1 MDEGEGGN
9 SKHARDVR
17 DSWYDDNTASATG
30 GTSHHMRNA
39 EEQAAKETAPGN
51 GFGSFGE
58 KNGDT
63 GEGSSAANADAREN
77 GVQSDSAINRARDFI
92 NSVSGGKN
100 LTGKDKGKKKGFFK
114 VGGPIMAIMM
124 TLGGYGGA
132 SFFGQMAMP
141 ISLISQFQGNFDSI
155 GTSSFTRNQR
165 ITKWMMHP
173 DTREVSSEANKFV
186 KQHSKIYQFFT
197 GDSGEKYFKITDRQ
211 KTKLSKHNIEVVD
224 DDSVGQIMRYTAP
237 DGRVTDVVADPSKA
251 TGGRVLIDDFYDNDV
266 NFRSEY
272 HKGTR
277 TWRQAVVDWFDNLSK
292 GFMEKI
298 DVMRNRFVKFFSGAD
313 QETTKQ
319 EYEGTVKK
327 AVGGDDYEGNIGKMG
342 IQSEEGEYEGEDGQ
356 KHTYEYEN
364 RTDDNSSELNL
375 KRGMKASEVADS
387 LSKFSDGVGGKISKI
402 AKQVTNGICTVSEI
416 IGAINLL
423 VMANEAMQIL
433 QVASTIFEGI
443 QKTQV
448 ADSKESPMHDI
459 SNSLTKRKKVT
470 YKTADGG
477 TAETNGSAM
486 SANAVS
492 ALYGNNATNPK
503 DPSVNSFNLTDSL
516 NNVMNAFGNSMT
528 AYKGCMI
535 AKLAGGIIEAG
546 LDAVDVTTDIASIV
560 ACIGGA
566 AFTAGASCAGVIAK
580 IAIKAVAAATFSV
593 LISTLI
599 GHIISYIVPK
609 VATMLARDLATDIGG
624 EDFGNALVSGAN
636 MYMGQNHQFGG
647 GSVASKDTLIT
658 YLQQR
663 DAYIADKARL
673 ERETRSPFD
682 ISSPYTFMGSLMSRS
697 IPILT
702 QTSSIMSGISNV
714 AQVAGDALLSL
725 VPGASAMTAGK
736 TAEIAAENTAATCPE
751 LDSIGAVGDA
761 FCNPYFITDFGTMD
775 IDPAEVTYKVS
786 QFSDGKNFKLTDN
799 EDNPKINTDPK
810 ESRLMRYI
818 LYCGQRSSGFGM
830 SDQNIANAINSG
842 AGKIESNIPIWGGIA
857 DVLQQGDLIQ
867 NVGYISGEACV
878 TRNSGTDLGS
888 DVFKWGEAAYYQ
900 RYIEDQRIAESVD
913 LIDKSAVA
921 VALEEYYAEHP
932 IDASYEGIIA
942 MKTGMTKEK
951 VKDTIAIV
959 EGVMW
964 LANYDPTDMYPYK
977 VEEPEESKIAIED
990 NSPVINPTY
999 IKYNDAPNISKR
1011 MEYYIA

>member
-1 MDEGEGGN
+1 MDDGEGSS
-9 SKHARDVR
+9 SKHSQGVR
-17 DSWYDDNTASATG
+17 DSWYDDRTADSTG

-39 EEQAAKETAPGN
+39 EDQATKETAPGN

-58 KNGDT
+58 RNGDT
-63 GEGSSAANADAREN
+63 SEGSSAANANAREN
-77 GVQSDSAINRARDFI
+77 GVQSDSSIDRAKDFV
-92 NSVSGGKN
+92 NSVSGNRGIPGQKN
-100 LTGKDKGKKKGFFK
+100 KKKGFLK
-114 VGGPIMAIMM
+114 VGGPVMAVVMA
-124 TLGGYGGA
+124 LCGYGGA
-132 SFFGQMAMP
+132 SFMGQMAMP

-155 GTSSFTRNQR
+155 GTSSFTRTQKM
-165 ITKWMMHP
+165 TKWMLHP
-173 DTREVSSEANKFV
+173 NTRDVSAEANKFV

-197 GDSGEKYFKITDRQ
+197 GDSGQKYFHITERQ
-211 KTKLSKHNIEVVD
+211 QTKLSKHNIEVVD
-224 DDSVGQIMRYTAP
+224 DASAGQILRYTAP
-237 DGRVTDVVADPSKA
+237 DGRVTDVVADPAQA

-266 NFRSEY
+266 NFRQEY

-277 TWRQAVVDWFDNLSK
+277 TWRQAVTDWFDNLAK
-292 GFMEKI
+292 GFMDKI
-298 DVMRNRFVKFFSGAD
+298 EVMRNRFVKFFSGAD
-313 QETTKQ
+313 QETTKA
-319 EYEGTVKK
+319 EYEETVKK
-327 AVGGDDYEGNIGKMG
+327 AVGGDDYEGNIGKLG
-342 IQSEEGEYEGEDGQ
+342 VQSEEEEYEGDDG
-356 KHTYEYEN
+356 KTHTYEYEN
-364 RTDDNSSELNL
+364 KTSNNSSEIGL
-375 KRGMKASEVADS
+375 KRGMKAAEVADS

-402 AKQVTNGICTVSEI
+402 AKQVANGVCTVSEI

-433 QVASTIFEGI
+433 QVASTVFEGI

-448 ADSKESPMHDI
+448 TDSKESPIHDI
-459 SNSLTKRKKVT
+459 SNSLTKKKKMT
-470 YKTADGG
+470 YSTADGG

-492 ALYGNNATNPK
+492 ALYGNIATNPK

-516 NNVMNAFGNSMT
+516 NNVMKAFGNTMT

-546 LDAVDVTTDIASIV
+546 LDTVDVVTDVASIV

-566 AFTAGASCAGVIAK
+566 AFTFGASCAGVVAK
-580 IAIKAVAAATFSV
+580 IAVKAVAAASFSI

-599 GHIISYIVPK
+599 GHIISFIVPK

-636 MYMGQNHQFGG
+636 MYMGQNHQYGG

-658 YLQQR
+658 YLQYR
-663 DAYIADKARL
+663 DVYIADKARL

-682 ISSPYTFMGSLMSRS
+682 ASSPYTFMGSLLSKS

-702 QTSSIMSGISNV
+702 QTSSIMSGMSNIT
-714 AQVAGDALLSL
+714 QVAGDAIFSIL
-725 VPGASAMTAGK
+725 PGASAMTAAK
-736 TAEIAAENTAATCPE
+736 TAEAAAENTAATCPE

-775 IDPAEVTYKVS
+775 TDPAQVIYKVS
-786 QFSDGKNFKLTDN
+786 EYSDGKNFNLTDN
-799 EDNPKINTDPK
+799 EDNPKINTNPK
-810 ESRLMRYI
+810 ESRLMQYI
-818 LYCGQRSSGFGM
+818 LYCGQRSAGFGM
-830 SDQNIANAINSG
+830 SDQNIANAIDSG

-867 NVGYISGEACV
+867 HVGYISGEACV
-878 TRNSGTDLGS
+878 TRNSGEDLGS
-888 DVFKWGEAAYYQ
+888 KVFKWNEAAYYQ
-900 RYIEDQRIAESVD
+900 RYIEDQRLAESEG

-921 VALEEYYAEHP
+921 TALEEYYAEHP
-932 IDASYEGIIA
+932 IDMSYEGILA

-951 VKDTIAIV
+951 VHETIAIV

-964 LANYDPTDMYPYK
+964 LANYDPTDMFPYK
-977 VEEPEESKIAIED
+977 VEEEEDSQISVEDDSPIIE
-990 NSPVINPTY
+990 PFQ
-999 IKYNDAPNISKR
+999 IKETLLPNISKR